1 MNPNDVKL
9 SLRLP
14 ADLLAR
20 AERLAER
27 LEADEEP
34 LKVAVVLR
42 RALRRGLDQL
52 ERETRRRRRR

>member
-1 MNPNDVKL
+1 MTPNDVKL

-14 ADLLAR
+14 ADLLER
-20 AERLAER
+20 AEKLAKR

-34 LKVAVVLR
+34 VKVAVVIR

>member
-1 MNPNDVKL
+1 MSPNDVKL

-14 ADLLAR
+14 TDLLER
-20 AERLAER
+20 AEKLAKR

-34 LKVAVVLR
+34 VKVAVVLR

-52 ERETRRRRRR
+52 ERETRRRRR